1 VSGGTGPGALP
12 AGADALLAPL
22 VADPGRTALL
32 CDFDGTLAPIVED
45 PAAALPLV
53 GVPPLLARLTRS
65 FATVAVVSG
74 RPAAFLADRL
84 VLPVDGD
91 GGGDDRRP
99 LRLVGLYGM
108 ESLDRDGIVRPDER
122 VAPWLDVVAEA
133 AGRLRHGAPDGVL
146 VEVKGPAVTVH
157 WRRAPDA
164 GGWATA
170 RVAGES
176 ERTGLVPHPGRL
188 SVELRPPL
196 AIDKGTVVEQLT
208 AGCSA
213 ACFLGDD
220 LGDLPAF
227 AALGR
232 LAATEAMTT
241 VGVAVQDAET
251 APEVAAVADLVVDG
265 PAGAMAVLAWLD
277 AAAGGSTHLR

>member
-1 VSGGTGPGALP
+1 VPAGIGPDALP
-12 AGADALLAPL
+12 VGAEVLLSPL
-22 VADPGRTALL
+22 VVDPGRTALL

-45 PAAALPLV
+45 PASARPL
-53 GVPPLLARLTRS
+53 GIVPALLAGLARR
-65 FATVAVVSG
+65 FATMAVVSG
-74 RPAAFLADRL
+74 RPATFLADRL
-84 VLPVDGD
+84 ILPVGGDD
-91 GGGDDRRP
+91 GGGGPAP
-99 LRLVGLYGM
+99 LRLVGLYGL
-108 ESLDRDGIVRPDER
+108 ESVDRDGNVRPDER
-122 VAPWLDVVAEA
+122 VAPWLAVVAEA
-133 AGRLRHGAPDGVL
+133 ADRLRDGAPAGVL
-146 VEVKGPAVTVH
+146 VEVKGSAVTVH

-170 RVAGES
+170 RVAEES
-176 ERTGLVPHPGRL
+176 DRTGLVPHPGRL

-208 AGCSA
+208 SGCSA

-232 LAATEAMTT
+232 LAAMGAMTT

-251 APEVAAVADLVVDG
+251 APEVAAAADLVVDG
-265 PAGAMAVLAWLD
+265 PEGAVAVLAWLD
-277 AAAGGSTHLR
+277 AAGGATGLR